1 MDGQRLA
8 DLATVDYKDD
18 LAPGTDQTRWLLQR
32 ILTLLSRMAA
42 AGSSDKAAEFRRELG
57 LVTRT
62 IVNPLPGES
71 VDTASRKCVALCQDF
86 FQSASSYRLS
96 NEGAFGEIVDLLR
109 DAVRAMAGEAALDS
123 MVVTSTMRFKEMIEI
138 HDVVQLKKRMV
149 EEVLLLEHS
158 VREHQG
164 RREQMVNRLTEQT
177 QSLEQRLTRTRER
190 LTLTLAESSLDPL
203 TRIANRRYFDV
214 QLAAWMA
221 PQARE
226 HPFAVAMF
234 DVDNFKKINDAGGHQ
249 VGDRV
254 LRCIAR
260 TLRQMTRDEDVLAR
274 YGGEEFVLLL
284 RNCSFDKAVQR
295 CAEILKSVAIQTF
308 EWEDPKRP
316 LRLRVT
322 MSCGM
327 TEFAQGDSVYD
338 LLRRADTA
346 LYQAKKLGKNR
357 IEILK
362 PRTTADS
369 AVPYQRI

>member
-1 MDGQRLA
+1 M
-8 DLATVDYKDD
+8 DYKEDI
-18 LAPGTDQTRWLLQR
+18 APGTDQSRWLLQR
-32 ILTLLSRMAA
+32 ILTLLSGMAA
-42 AGSSDKAAEFRRELG
+42 AGSSDKAAEFRRELV

-62 IVNPLPGES
+62 IINPLPGES

-86 FQSASSYRLS
+86 FQSASSYSVS
-96 NEGAFGEIVDLLR
+96 NEGAFGEIIDLLR
-109 DAVRAMAGEAALDS
+109 DAVRTLAGEAALDS
-123 MVVTSTMRFKEMIEI
+123 MVITSTMRFKEMVEI
-138 HDVVQLKKRMV
+138 HDVFQLKKRMV
-149 EEVLLLEHS
+149 EEVRLLERS

-164 RREQMVNRLTEQT
+164 RREQTVTKLTEQT
-177 QSLEQRLTRTRER
+177 QALEQRLTRTRER

-214 QLAAWMA
+214 QLASWMA
-221 PQARE
+221 PQAKE
-226 HPFAVAMF
+226 LPFAVAMF
-234 DVDNFKKINDAGGHQ
+234 DIDDFKKINDAGGHQ

-284 RNCSFDKAVQR
+284 RNCSVDKGVER
-295 CAEILKSVAIQTF
+295 CGEILKAVAVQIF

-316 LRLRVT
+316 LRLRAT

-327 TEFAQGDSVYD
+327 TEFALGDSVYD

-357 IEILK
+357 IEIQK
-362 PRTTADS
+362 TRAAADS
-369 AVPYQRI
+369 ASPYQRV